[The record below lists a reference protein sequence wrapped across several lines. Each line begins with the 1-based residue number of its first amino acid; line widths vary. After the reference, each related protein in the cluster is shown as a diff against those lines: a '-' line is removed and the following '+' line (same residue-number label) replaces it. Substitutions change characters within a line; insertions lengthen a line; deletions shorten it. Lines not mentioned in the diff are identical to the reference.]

1 MNVRSG
7 FISAG
12 AIVLG
17 AVLMVSLA
25 WGLQHAAMS
34 SPHLLGHTAPDLA
47 IQQLDGREVGIKDM
61 RGKPVVVN
69 FWASWCAPCAQEL
82 PVLTDGASAHRN
94 VAFVGAAMQDT
105 TDGVKTFELRHAHP
119 YPVGP
124 IVSGSYQ
131 SYGVVG
137 PPVTIFINAGGVVA
151 ASFAG
156 PLDAITLDHYL
167 GLIAA

>member
-1 MNVRSG
+1 L
-7 FISAG
+7 ISAG

-17 AVLMVSLA
+17 GVLMVSLA

-34 SPHLLGHTAPDLA
+34 NPHLLGQVAPDLA

-61 RGKPVVVN
+61 RGRPVVVN

-82 PVLTDGASAHRN
+82 PVLTEGATTHPN
-94 VAFVGAAMQDT
+94 VVFVGAAMQDT
-105 TDGVKTFELRHAHP
+105 TDGVKSFEVRHQHP

-131 SYGVVG
+131 AYGVVG

-156 PLDAITLDHYL
+156 PLDSATLDHYL